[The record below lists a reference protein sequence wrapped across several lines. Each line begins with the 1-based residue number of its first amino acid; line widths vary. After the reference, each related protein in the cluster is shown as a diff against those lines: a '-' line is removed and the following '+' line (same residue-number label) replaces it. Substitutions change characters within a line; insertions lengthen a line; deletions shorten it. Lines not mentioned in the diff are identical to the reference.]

1 MIKKKGKKFA
11 AATST
16 GKELSKKQQTKE
28 EALEQ
33 LRAVE
38 ASKARKKGKGKK

>member
-1 MIKKKGKKFA
+1 MIKKKGKKFV
-11 AATST
+11 AATHE
-16 GKELSKKQQTKE
+16 GKELSKKAQTKE

-38 ASKARKKGKGKK
+38 ASKAKRKKKGK